1 MTNAVSKLLIRKKGQ
16 KAAATPVVVMPEDH
30 GVELGYALS
39 VRQPYA
45 ERIMTG
51 EKTMEYRTWTPPDF
65 VVGKRVWIYA
75 TSTYEEGGEGLPI
88 RIIVGSVRI
97 DGIEDLGEG
106 EYGWHLADPLR
117 AEGVG
122 FAFFGCPQPK
132 LWKPTEVI
140 G

>member
-1 MTNAVSKLLIRKKGQ
+1 MTVLSKLLIRKKKQ
-16 KAAATPVVVMPEDH
+16 PQAITPTVVLPEDH

-51 EKTMEYRTWTPPDF
+51 EKTIEYRTWLPPTF
-65 VVGKRVWIYA
+65 VLGHRVWIYA
-75 TSTYEEGGEGLPI
+75 TSTYEEGGEHLPC

-97 DGIEDLGEG
+97 DSVEDLGNG
-106 EYGWHLADPLR
+106 EYGWHLTEPLR

-122 FAFFGCPQPK
+122 FAFFGMPQPK
-132 LWKPTEVI
+132 LWKPVEI
-140 G
+140 LG